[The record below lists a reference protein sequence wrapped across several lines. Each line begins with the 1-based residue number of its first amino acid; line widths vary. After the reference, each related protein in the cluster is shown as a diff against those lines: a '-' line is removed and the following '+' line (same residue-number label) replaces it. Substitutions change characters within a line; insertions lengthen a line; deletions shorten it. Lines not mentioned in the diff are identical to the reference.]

1 MIKSQDLPIYQQALD
16 GFKKIYTG
24 KLREFDLKGDPQE
37 SEKVVQTLKQHPTD
51 LILAVGLLAARVAK
65 ENFQQ
70 TPIVFCMILD
80 PERFSL
86 SGGKITGVTL
96 EVSILEV
103 FSGIRDLFPKAERI
117 GVLYDPQKTGKMI
130 DQAKKVTQAS
140 GLSLISVEVNSEKSL
155 PAATRA
161 LPGKIDLLWVVPDS
175 TVVTPE
181 SLDFL
186 LLTSFENKLP
196 IITFSEDLVKRGAVA
211 AFSPDYHSVGEQAGR
226 LALRVLGG
234 EDPDKI
240 HIRPAEKTRLSIN
253 LKTAQKMGIRF
264 DPKVLKSADKVYE

>member
-1 MIKSQDLPIYQQALD
+1 MIKSQDLPIYRQALD

-70 TPIVFCMILD
+70 TPIVFCMVFD

-86 SGGKITGVTL
+86 SGEKITGVTM
-96 EVSILEV
+96 EVPIQEV
-103 FSGIRDLFPKAERI
+103 FSGIQDLFPKAKRI
-117 GVLYDPQKTGKMI
+117 GVLYDPKKTGKMI

-181 SLDFL
+181 ALEFL
-186 LLTSFENKLP
+186 LLTSFENNLP
-196 IITFSEDLVKRGAVA
+196 LITFSDDLVKRGAVA
-211 AFSPDYHSVGEQAGR
+211 AFSPDYHAIGEQAGN
-226 LALRVLGG
+226 LALRILGG

-264 DPKVLKSADKVYE
+264 DPKVLQSADKVYE